1 MNPLNAQMATR
12 ASYFYCFQQCPYML
26 CTRNF
31 PWTEYTEMD
40 KASFFVV
47 VLNKGK
53 LREVQN
59 FM

>member
-1 MNPLNAQMATR
+1 MHRWLQGHHISIAFNNALTCYVLEIFLGQNTLR
-12 ASYFYCFQQCPYML
+12 WIKL
-26 CTRNF
+26 L
-31 PWTEYTEMD
+31 
-40 KASFFVV
+40 FFVV